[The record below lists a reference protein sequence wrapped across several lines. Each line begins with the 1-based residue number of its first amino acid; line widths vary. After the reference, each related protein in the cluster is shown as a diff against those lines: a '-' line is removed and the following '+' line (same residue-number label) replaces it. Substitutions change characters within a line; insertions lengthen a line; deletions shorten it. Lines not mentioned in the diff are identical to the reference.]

1 VRLPLGR
8 TRCPRTARHTAQA
21 QRRATSAINRMMR
34 STLPP
39 HASPTGLLGNVAHE
53 PRIPIGRVGLG
64 FAARCWCSAPSAKS
78 RADCRGERLAVRERL
93 LPDIV
98 VMDGDV
104 ITPDCGLLA
113 DVMSPQERPR
123 GLTRSLHLS
132 DGTMKVAAQ

>member
-1 VRLPLGR
+1 
-8 TRCPRTARHTAQA
+8 
-21 QRRATSAINRMMR
+21 
-34 STLPP
+34 
-39 HASPTGLLGNVAHE
+39 
-53 PRIPIGRVGLG
+53 
-64 FAARCWCSAPSAKS
+64 
-78 RADCRGERLAVRERL
+78 VRERL